1 MTKCLRR
8 QLVQSFKIILFT
20 VVWLS
25 DASGQC
31 VFQKYYSERMERK
44 LLLKSMFCLGVVTT
58 QWLHFL
64 RIIEERH
71 LEKMFE
77 ILEMMFC
84 HFSRPQ
90 ALPFPFVI
98 FIATHQ
104 IKSRSYICS
113 VLNQNSIFQ
122 LLLPSCLDRK
132 SKNAKMCLETKVLSS
147 TGGWSVCWLVYLI
160 QTERNKSDQFKN
172 PALIISPPSTWSILL
187 D

>member
-1 MTKCLRR
+1 M
-8 QLVQSFKIILFT
+8 
-20 VVWLS
+20 
-25 DASGQC
+25 
-31 VFQKYYSERMERK
+31 FQKYYSERMERK

-104 IKSRSYICS
+104 IESRSYISS
-113 VLNQNSIFQ
+113 VLNKNSIFYFYHHA
-122 LLLPSCLDRK
+122 LTANKRK
-132 SKNAKMCLETKVLSS
+132 IQRCKNFVWKPK
-147 TGGWSVCWLVYLI
+147 
-160 QTERNKSDQFKN
+160 FF
-172 PALIISPPSTWSILL
+172 PAVVVGVTVFYFFFFQ
-187 D
+187 

>member
-104 IKSRSYICS
+104 IESRSYISS
-113 VLNQNSIFQ
+113 VLNKNSIFYFYHHALTANKRKIQ
-122 LLLPSCLDRK
+122 RCKNFVWKPKFFSSSCGWCNCFLLFLLP
-132 SKNAKMCLETKVLSS
+132 VVVV
-147 TGGWSVCWLVYLI
+147 GGWYI
-160 QTERNKSDQFKN
+160 
-172 PALIISPPSTWSILL
+172 
-187 D
+187 